1 MYNETRHLLFEC
13 GEVVVYGCE
22 ASRAPAGW
30 RDVLGSG
37 HGGGKRQGR
46 LRGLV
51 HKAGNGQTGKGGK
64 RGRWGELKEGK
75 GGKRRGVM
83 TPEQR
88 AGVKSV
94 KVFAQ
99 QFWLEDWSGRGMW
112 GDFCGG
118 WDCWGEE
125 MVEGG
130 GGVKEGQGQGQE
142 RGGLESLRVT
152 IRHTDWWY
160 YLLGASRS
168 PLELDPRKP
177 GRRAGRLDHYS
188 GNGGANA
195 DDGGDDDG
203 QGNSGNGI
211 QNMYREP
218 IHQHPD
224 SSSQQQH
231 QQPSDQQQR
240 RRRRPGWDF
249 ENGSWGSKLAH
260 LPPSL
265 KTFELELETTT
276 NNTAALEA
284 IATFAAP
291 KWRFPLAH
299 GTRVLIFDPDATERY
314 QWTGSATFKGSS
326 EPGSVETVP
335 ASARGWGVESSQSGV
350 PQQQQQQ
357 QQGRRR
363 SMFGTL
369 MDRTKS
375 NGSGRTGSVVSDGS
389 ESRQYPTLDYH
400 VVTLRFRAMR
410 PEDAPPLEGID
421 DAAADETA
429 ENGGDVVGNGSSST
443 APAPTANG
451 HAVAPAHAMA
461 DARPARQVARD
472 VVPSYWG

>member
-1 MYNETRHLLFEC
+1 M
-13 GEVVVYGCE
+13 YGCE

-37 HGGGKRQGR
+37 HGGGAKKRGF
-46 LRGLV
+46 LRG
-51 HKAGNGQTGKGGK
+51 KGGGQGK
-64 RGRWGELKEGK
+64 RGRWGELKDAKGMGKK
-75 GGKRRGVM
+75 GGRGVM

-88 AGVKSV
+88 GRVKKV

-118 WDCWGEE
+118 WDRRVDEE
-125 MVEGG
+125 GDGSGGNEGG
-130 GGVKEGQGQGQE
+130 
-142 RGGLESLRVT
+142 RAGLERLRVT

-177 GRRAGRLDHYS
+177 GRRAGRLDHYQ
-188 GNGGANA
+188 GNGGG
-195 DDGGDDDG
+195 GGDDDDDDG
-203 QGNSGNGI
+203 SASGI

-218 IHQHPD
+218 MHHPPG
-224 SSSQQQH
+224 SSSQQQ
-231 QQPSDQQQR
+231 PEDQQR
-240 RRRRPGWDF
+240 RQPRRPGWDF
-249 ENGSWGSKLAH
+249 EEGSWGSKLAH

-276 NNTAALEA
+276 ENTAALEA
-284 IATFAAP
+284 IATSAAA

-299 GTRVLIFDPDATERY
+299 GTRVLVLDPDATERY
-314 QWTGSATFKGSS
+314 QWTGSAAFRGSS
-326 EPGSVETVP
+326 EPGGVETVP
-335 ASARGWGVESSQSGV
+335 ASARGWGVEACQSSE
-350 PQQQQQQ
+350 PQQQQQ

-369 MDRTKS
+369 IDRTKS

-389 ESRQYPTLDYH
+389 ESRQYATLDYH
-400 VVTLRFRAMR
+400 VVILRFRAMR

-421 DAAADETA
+421 DVAADDTT
-429 ENGGDVVGNGSSST
+429 ENGGSNVGNGSSSA
-443 APAPTANG
+443 APAPTADG

-461 DARPARQVARD
+461 DVRPARQVARD